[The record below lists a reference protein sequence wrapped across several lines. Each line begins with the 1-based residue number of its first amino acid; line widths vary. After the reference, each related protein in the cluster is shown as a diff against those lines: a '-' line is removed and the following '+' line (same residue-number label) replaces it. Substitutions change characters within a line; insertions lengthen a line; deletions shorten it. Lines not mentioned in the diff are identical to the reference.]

1 MQSALGYGQWA
12 AVRRLWDHGADI
24 GLSHAAVLG
33 LMDMV
38 ISLVEASPPPDG
50 DDLSVAF
57 WNACR
62 AGQLAVAQ
70 YLLAHGAELDW
81 RAPWDGAT
89 PLDAAAAGQQHEMVA
104 WLRGNGARSGNPDQ

>member
-12 AVRRLWDHGADI
+12 AVRRLWERGAGI

-33 LMDMV
+33 HMETV
-38 ISLVEASPPPDG
+38 IALAETSPPPDR
-50 DDLSVAF
+50 DDISIAF

-62 AGQLAVAQ
+62 AGQLAVAR

-81 RAPWDGAT
+81 PAPWNGTT
-89 PLDAAAAGQQHEMVA
+89 PLDAAAERHQRETVA
-104 WLRGNGARSGNPDQ
+104 WLRDTGAHPGNQD